1 MVETRTPA
9 WPHAEHSRQV
19 TVNGLRW
26 QVQVM
31 GQGPALWLLHGTGSA
46 GLSWRDL
53 LPRLASR
60 CTVVVPDLPGHGQ
73 SAALPASAAS
83 MTGMARALAALAQAL
98 SLPPQAVVGHSA
110 GAALALRAC
119 LDGGLA
125 PRCLIG
131 INAALLPFSGP
142 ARLVLPALAR
152 VLHHQPWLADRVA
165 DLVARRAADGA
176 GLQRLVRSTG
186 STLDATGLALYGRLI
201 SDPAHVR
208 GALAMMAH
216 WDLDQLQRDLLR
228 AVDRAASSQTPTR
241 LPTLHLVTSARD
253 ATVPP
258 RQARTLHDALAGRP
272 GWDMHLHELPGLGHL
287 AHEEAPGRLAEL
299 ILSLLAV

>member
-1 MVETRTPA
+1 
-9 WPHAEHSRQV
+9 
-19 TVNGLRW
+19 
-26 QVQVM
+26 
-31 GQGPALWLLHGTGSA
+31 
-46 GLSWRDL
+46 
-53 LPRLASR
+53 
-60 CTVVVPDLPGHGQ
+60 
-73 SAALPASAAS
+73 
-83 MTGMARALAALAQAL
+83 
-98 SLPPQAVVGHSA
+98 VVGHSA
-110 GAALALRAC
+110 GAALALRAS

-241 LPTLHLVTSARD
+241 LPTLHLVTGARD